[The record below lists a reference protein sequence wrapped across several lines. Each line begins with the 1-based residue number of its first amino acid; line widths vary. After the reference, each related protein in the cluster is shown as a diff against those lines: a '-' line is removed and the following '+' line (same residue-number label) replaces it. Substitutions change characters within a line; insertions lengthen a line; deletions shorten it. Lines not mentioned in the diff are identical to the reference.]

1 MSECER
7 QVSGADQDGA
17 TARQLCPDSTGQPK
31 VILSGRGVAVAECQW
46 MSNDAHRT
54 AVDALQLAGAL
65 HSAQVAPDG
74 LLRDSKSICNVYNV
88 HPPFGGQEVTDRL
101 EASRACALWTVA
113 RTTASE
119 LRSVRMSQ
127 VHPRTR

>member
-1 MSECER
+1 
-7 QVSGADQDGA
+7 
-17 TARQLCPDSTGQPK
+17 
-31 VILSGRGVAVAECQW
+31 

-101 EASRACALWTVA
+101 EASRRLRVMDGGAHYRLRIAQRANVTGTPSYALT
-113 RTTASE
+113 E
-119 LRSVRMSQ
+119 CL
-127 VHPRTR
+127 